1 MKRLLVSCFLALLLS
16 GCCGP
21 LRTVPP
27 QQETKLASLAD
38 SVWAFS
44 LAHPDG
50 FTLNIRQMTV
60 PAEGIA
66 VSYAATQHTHAREGL
81 QAVLDHALA
90 HEGYVGGW
98 LNVADSLYYF
108 DSVRLFPEDSLAAA
122 LRFGR
127 ANAQHSVY
135 ILSTATEVPLH
146 DTPNL

>member
-1 MKRLLVSCFLALLLS
+1 MKRLLLSCFLALLLLG
-16 GCCGP
+16 GCGT
-21 LRTVPP
+21 LRRTAPP
-27 QQETKLASLAD
+27 QQETKLAALAD

-50 FTLNIRQMTV
+50 FTLNIRKMTV

-81 QAVLDHALA
+81 RAVLDHALA

-98 LNVADSLYYF
+98 LNTEDSLYYF
-108 DSVRLFPEDSLAAA
+108 DSVRLFPEDSLSAA

-127 ANAQHSVY
+127 ANAQHSVF
-135 ILSTATEVPLH
+135 ILSTATEIPLH
-146 DTPNL
+146 